1 MVNTVWVNAGHAR
14 GLHPLGPLPY
24 HRIFSKFFGNIIFK
38 PASYEDLPQI
48 KKELKN
54 SLVLLL
60 VNGLFIGVV
69 NVVLKKPEN
78 PVFVITLLP
87 LGSLCLATPIY
98 VTMWIAFIGFNKKRK
113 K

>member
-1 MVNTVWVNAGHAR
+1 MLNYLFMILSGIISLTVV
-14 GLHPLGPLPY
+14 
-24 HRIFSKFFGNIIFK
+24 FSFVRLGNIIFK